1 MTYPAIIPSPLT
13 GTEPLANTTLSS
25 FWAWAYSNLMDNAER
40 GVLAEYL
47 VHLAVGGVSS
57 TRTNWDRYDVLSPEG
72 IAIEVKASGYIQTWS
87 QDKLS
92 SIQFSIRPTIALD
105 EEKNNYAGSPTR
117 QSDIYVFCVH
127 KHTDQETI
135 NPLDTEQWE
144 FYVLPTII
152 LNEKVG
158 SQKTITLNR
167 IKELGALVTKYS
179 DLQATILS
187 ACDCP

>member
-47 VHLAVGGVSS
+47 VHHAVGGVSS